1 MDPPAAATNFW
12 PSAEEASAV
21 HEPSGALL
29 SVQAPP
35 ALRDV
40 KIEPWLAA
48 GALELY

>member
-1 MDPPAAATNFW
+1 MDPSAAATSFW

-21 HEPSGALL
+21 HEPSGALVW
-29 SVQAPP
+29 VQAPP
-35 ALRDV
+35 ALADV